1 MPNVVDYFVSSS
13 RFDTGEILF
22 KLSKDATP
30 HSYFNAHL
38 QIVKIEVSL
47 VPVPYILNTYLII
60 IIIIKNSYIALPSHR
75 SSGRFTNAF

>member
-1 MPNVVDYFVSSS
+1 MPNVVDYFFSSS

-47 VPVPYILNTYLII
+47 VHVPYIMNTYLPGTEDTL
-60 IIIIKNSYIALPSHR
+60 IIKEVLRWRGLSIALR
-75 SSGRFTNAF
+75 TC